1 MGFDDSVTVQSATM
15 QQTIWAIFRLE
26 SVRQKIQIKAITVSA
41 QTQALALPSLPI
53 P

>member
-15 QQTIWAIFRLE
+15 QQTIWAISRLE
-26 SVRQKIQIKAITVSA
+26 SVRQQIQIKAITVSA
-41 QTQALALPSLPI
+41 QTQALALPSVPI

>member
-1 MGFDDSVTVQSATM
+1 MDFDDSVTVQSATM
-15 QQTIWAIFRLE
+15 QQTIWAI
-26 SVRQKIQIKAITVSA
+26 SACKGSAKKIQIKAITDPA